1 MIQTYHN
8 PVLSLYLSE
17 NPKRMI
23 EAYNAVYKKCYPLD
37 TPVEIH
43 SLRDVWCDDCTD
55 GIFFQLKGRLVVVS
69 EYRPA
74 VDKNLPLKMLMYL
87 RRIYERILSATS
99 IYQEKQ
105 TKIPAPEFLALYHGD
120 EPYPLETLLRLSDS
134 FSEDGAHETF
144 LEIPV
149 KVINIRAAKNN
160 PVLRQSQSLREYS
173 FLMDSIRSY
182 RKKGAETKD
191 AIHAAV
197 AECKKRGVMLDF
209 LAKYANEI
217 ECMLFLDFAWN
228 DALAKLAKEAP
239 QEV

>member
-17 NPKRMI
+17 DPKRLI
-23 EAYNAVYKKCYPLD
+23 EAYNAIHKQCYALD

-55 GIFFQLKGRLVVVS
+55 GIFFQLDGRLIVVS

-74 VDKNLPLKMLMYL
+74 VDKNLPLTMLMYL

-134 FSEDGAHETF
+134 FSGGEEDKPALGV
-144 LEIPV
+144 LV
-149 KVINIRAAKNN
+149 KVVNIRAAKNN

-173 FLMDSIRSY
+173 FLLESIRSY
-182 RKKGAETKD
+182 REKGMEMKD

-197 AECKKRGVMLDF
+197 DECKKRGVMPAF
-209 LAKYANEI
+209 LTKYANEI
-217 ECMLFLDFAWN
+217 EDMLFLDFAWN

-239 QEV
+239 QEA